1 MRKRPAS
8 RLLVINA
15 QLRVLLFR
23 FEHKDDAM
31 AGRAY
36 WATPG
41 GALEEGESFTQ
52 AAIRELWEETGLNIT
67 DPGEEIAQRE
77 FVMMMPNGKEV
88 LADERYFI
96 IRIQYHDLDCSQW
109 TEHEKKIMRRYD
121 WWGMDELRQTQETV
135 YPDNLPA
142 LLEPYLSITR

>member
-8 RLLVINA
+8 RFLVINA
-15 QLRVLLFR
+15 QLHVLLFR

-41 GALEEGESFTQ
+41 GALEAGESFTQ

-109 TEHEKKIMRRYD
+109 TEHEKKLCGATTGGEWMNYARRRKRCIPTICPRY
-121 WWGMDELRQTQETV
+121 WSLICR
-135 YPDNLPA
+135 
-142 LLEPYLSITR
+142 